1 MSSIE
6 DQYLSRDGRVTF
18 LFRFIR
24 VSSYFEI
31 EIVDMPCY
39 GASNTGCHET
49 HRVEGCSGSV
59 IMKICFVDESSV
71 DTLETAREYADAWAE
86 NTWQYILTGERF

>member
-6 DQYLSRDGRVTF
+6 DQYRTRDGRVTF
-18 LFRFIR
+18 LFRFVR

-31 EIVDMPCY
+31 EIVEMPCY
-39 GASNTGCHET
+39 GARNSGCHET
-49 HRVEGCSGSV
+49 HRVDGSSGL
-59 IMKICFVDESSV
+59 MKICFADESYI
-71 DTLETAREYADAWAE
+71 DTLETAREYAVAWAE

>member
-1 MSSIE
+1 MSYIE
-6 DQYLSRDGRVTF
+6 DEYRTRDGRASF
-18 LFRFIR
+18 AFRFVR

-39 GASNTGCHET
+39 GARNTGCHET
-49 HRVEGCSGSV
+49 HRVDGCSGSGL
-59 IMKICFVDESSV
+59 MKICFADESYI
-71 DTLETAREYADAWAE
+71 DTLETAREYAVAWAE